1 MFDEAEVHAREA
13 AALQAA
19 DAAERAYRAE
29 LAHFAYDFSYS
40 YRVRDRKDRQTD
52 RQTKRE
58 QHPAVG
64 PSFVVGDDFDLP
76 I

>member
-40 YRVRDRKDRQTD
+40 YRVRDRKDKQTD
-52 RQTKRE
+52 RQTDKKRTA
-58 QHPAVG
+58 PRRRSV
-64 PSFVVGDDFDLP
+64 LCCR
-76 I
+76 